1 MTTPLRFG
9 DLYQEGS
16 EALKP
21 LPEGTYD
28 AKAQD
33 ALATKSQNDKP
44 MIKVKLAVKKI
55 GGGIKIVNTQLTLST
70 ENATA
75 LGIFFKHM
83 EAFGLGA
90 SFFSNDITL
99 EDVARAITG
108 RDVRVVLSIGEWN
121 GAPRNNVDNFLPPL
135 GGLVTG
141 PVAAPAG
148 PLGGGPAPVSGPGP
162 AATAPTPA
170 AGSPASGP
178 MAF

>member
-21 LPEGTYD
+21 LTEGTYD
-28 AKAQD
+28 AKVQD

-44 MIKVKLAVKKI
+44 MIKIKLAVRKE
-55 GGGIKIVNTQLTLST
+55 GGGVKVVNTQLTLST

-75 LGIFFKHM
+75 LGIFFRHM

-90 SFFSNDITL
+90 TFFTNSITL
-99 EDVARAITG
+99 EDVAKAIVG
-108 RDVRVVLSIGEWN
+108 RDVRVVLSIGEWAN
-121 GAPRNNVDNFLPPL
+121 APRNNVDNFLPPL

-141 PVAAPAG
+141 PVAAPTG
-148 PLGGGPAPVSGPGP
+148 PLGGGPALISGPGP
-162 AATAPTPA
+162 VASTPTP
-170 AGSPASGP
+170 GPPTSGP